1 MGEEAHVAEL
11 SRRMLGGWRL
21 LSDTCPQAE
30 CDVPLVQPPGGGR
43 RLCVR
48 CGGEY
53 DADLAP
59 LSKAAPG
66 WAPGAPSPPR
76 GDAAPPATAGNED
89 GGEDVRADAVRFG
102 PFAIGGAE
110 PLSPGPE
117 GVEAAAGEHA
127 FEVAA
132 GATLRSPGLPR
143 PSTPVFDAVDAEPAP
158 PPPSAPSP
166 GKERRRRSDEASR
179 KIAEYLLQGWA
190 LLDDYCP
197 MAGCNCPLVRSREA
211 QRRCVSCDMWVMA
224 PGQAPPPPPQLEQA
238 HPPPPATGSPVPRP
252 SPGRQSRESLLSQGP
267 EGAAAPGAGA
277 WAGGADGILAGADE
291 VTAFETPEIPVGGLP
306 ATISVLLGRIE
317 GAREALQGSALSPA
331 EAREWVALI
340 TDCVAAVKA
349 LEELQ
354 RLGVSQGASTTRE

>member
-30 CDVPLVQPPGGGR
+30 CDVPLVQPPGGGA

-66 WAPGAPSPPR
+66 GAPGAHSPPR
-76 GDAAPPATAGNED
+76 EDAAPPAAAGGDDE
-89 GGEDVRADAVRFG
+89 GEDVRADAVRFG

-110 PLSPGPE
+110 PPSPGPE

-127 FEVAA
+127 FDGAA

-197 MAGCNCPLVRSREA
+197 MAGCNCPLVRSREN

-238 HPPPPATGSPVPRP
+238 QPAAGSPVPRP
-252 SPGRQSRESLLSQGP
+252 SPGRERGENPLTRGP
-267 EGAAAPGAGA
+267 GGATPGADA
-277 WAGGADGILAGADE
+277 WAGGADGALSGADGA
-291 VTAFETPEIPVGGLP
+291 TAFVTPEASLGGLP

-317 GAREALQGSALSPA
+317 GAGESLQDPALSPA
-331 EAREWVALI
+331 EAREWVTLI
-340 TDCVAAVKA
+340 TDCAAAAKA
-349 LEELQ
+349 LDELQ
-354 RLGVSQGASTTRE
+354 RLRVSGGPSATRE